1 MTRTWNGSGDSGM
14 SSALRTQE
22 ERVVMRV
29 KGSSVLVMDI
39 ADPGWAQRAAPV
51 LYDALRDWL
60 VRERLVDAGLLPFGA
75 LRRTSQSGSATLAVR
90 GMPIGRVMDAPEG
103 DTLGGTLELFLPPY
117 VRGDTALRAAC
128 ELAAVLQGSGFAENV
143 IVDTGEDHGKHGA
156 A

>member
-1 MTRTWNGSGDSGM
+1 MTHTWNGSGDSGM
-14 SSALRTQE
+14 SSALRTQDE
-22 ERVVMRV
+22 SVVVRT
-29 KGSSVLVMDI
+29 KGSSILLMGI

-75 LRRTSQSGSATLAVR
+75 LRRTSQSGSATLVVR
-90 GMPIGRVMDAPEG
+90 GMPIGRITDAPEG
-103 DTLGGTLELFLPPY
+103 DTLRGTLELFLPPY

-128 ELAAVLQGSGFAENV
+128 ELAAVIQGSGLAENA
-143 IVDTGEDHGKHGA
+143 IVDTGEDHEEHDA